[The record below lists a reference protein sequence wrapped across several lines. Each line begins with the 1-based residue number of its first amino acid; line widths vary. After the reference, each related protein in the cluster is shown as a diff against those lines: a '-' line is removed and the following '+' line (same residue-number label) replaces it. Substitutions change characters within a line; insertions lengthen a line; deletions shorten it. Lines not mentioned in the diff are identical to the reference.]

1 MQRFD
6 NILKFEAQEM
16 QPQEI
21 KSMFADLIASG
32 DIWQLP
38 SEYVNIAAALIEQG
52 LLTDQIRVLQ

>member
-1 MQRFD
+1 MTRFD
-6 NILKFEAQEM
+6 SILKFEAQEM

-21 KSMFADLIASG
+21 KNMFADLISTG

-38 SEYVNIAAALIEQG
+38 PEYVNIAAALIEQG